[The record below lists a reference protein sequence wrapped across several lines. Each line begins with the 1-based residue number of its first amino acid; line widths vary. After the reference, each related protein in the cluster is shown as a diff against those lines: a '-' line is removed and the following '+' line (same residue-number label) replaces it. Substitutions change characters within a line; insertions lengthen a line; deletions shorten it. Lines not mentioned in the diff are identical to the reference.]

1 MPEANSLTAGTAA
14 RFATDWPVVYAD
26 SCEALSRWFG
36 ETIPREVEIRTH
48 SPAVKNLGLPN
59 ITAVEGAWPEARYRA
74 FQQSIAPSTQAVFEA
89 VKAVPR
95 LSTRSYPLALFT
107 AHFHRLIYL
116 GGMLSD
122 RDMEEPRLH
131 LRVFDNRGAQGER
144 LGPDWSSLLSTNSN
158 FHVVDIRDV
167 ALHDTPLFVPPLVT
181 RLRFGGLES
190 ATYYTALR
198 LWRSLPARLGRG
210 VALIMGDNELQRE
223 AAASLALKGFAL
235 QIVGMPESAGIDAPD
250 EDDTAATSI
259 GSGVLSAQTARW
271 SSVRIGRQLDG
282 LYQRQATAMLA
293 RHRSMTDACH
303 RTLTPHAT
311 KGRTVLLVD
320 SAATIAR
327 LPLAEAARRLH
338 IPVVSCQHGV
348 TREIRDTDD
357 EVAVSYE
364 NGASDFLF
372 TYNAAAARV
381 SAKSIYARGQSIA
394 TGAPRIFRRVEASRK
409 PDFPFMYISTT
420 LLRSSFNAFVG
431 WRTDIERAGREAAFI
446 DGVLAKLPGRVL
458 YKPYPAIRYADA
470 NPVVAHARTVANLS
484 IVDRAIDLRY
494 MAGNARVML
503 TMRATSTLGWCLA
516 SKRPVV
522 FIDLPGDNPLSKDA
536 KDALKPSL
544 FLFDAGEP
552 DWMESIVCLLSQ
564 DLNLLE
570 DEWARRKSS
579 RAKALEALVFG
590 PQQSAGK
597 LAARE
602 ILASLRQP
610 KLSLEQPS

>member
-1 MPEANSLTAGTAA
+1 MASNAT

-26 SCEALSRWFG
+26 SREALSRWFG
-36 ETIPREVEIRTH
+36 EAIPHKLEIRTH

-59 ITAVEGAWPEARYRA
+59 ITAVESAWPEARYCA
-74 FQQSIAPSTQAVFEA
+74 FQQSIAPTTRAVFEA

-95 LSTRSYPLALFT
+95 LSGRAYPLALFT

-131 LRVFDNRGAQGER
+131 LRVFDKRCVQGER
-144 LGPDWSSLLSTNSN
+144 LGPDWGSLLSVNSN

-167 ALHDTPLFVPPLVT
+167 ALHDTPLFVPSFIT

-190 ATYYTALR
+190 ATYYAALR
-198 LWRSLPARLGRG
+198 LWRFLPARLGQG
-210 VALIMGDNELQRE
+210 IALIMGDNELQRE

-235 QIVGMPESAGIDAPD
+235 RTVGMPESGGIDAPD
-250 EDDTAATSI
+250 EDDLAATSI
-259 GSGVLSAQTARW
+259 CSRTLSAQIARW
-271 SSVRIGRQLDG
+271 SSVRIARQLDG
-282 LYQRQATAMLA
+282 LYQRQAMAMLT

-303 RTLTPHAT
+303 RILRSHVT

-320 SAATIAR
+320 SAATITR

-338 IPVVSCQHGV
+338 IPVISCQHGV
-348 TREIRDTDD
+348 TREIRATDD

-364 NGASDFLF
+364 NGASDLFF
-372 TYNAAAARV
+372 TYNTAAARV
-381 SAKSIYARGQSIA
+381 SAKSVYARGRSIA
-394 TGAPRIFRRVEASRK
+394 TGAPRIFRRVESSHK
-409 PDFPFMYISTT
+409 PDFPFMYVSTT

-431 WRTDIERAGREAAFI
+431 WQTDIERVSRETAFI
-446 DGVLAKLPGRVL
+446 DGVLAKLPGKVL

-470 NPVVAHARTVANLS
+470 NPVVAHARTVANLT

-494 MAGNARVML
+494 MASDARVIL
-503 TMRATSTLGWCLA
+503 TMRATSTLGWCFA

-522 FIDLPGDNPLSKDA
+522 FIDLPSDNPLSKDA

-544 FLFDAGEP
+544 FLFDASEP
-552 DWMESIVCLLSQ
+552 DWMESVVRLLSQ

-570 DEWARRKSS
+570 DEWAHRKNS

-602 ILASLRQP
+602 ILAFLRQS
-610 KLSLEQPS
+610 KLSPEQPL